1 MGRAER
7 YREHA
12 EQCWEFSKSVDDPTW
27 RAQLVAMAAQWRELA
42 DWESRGGP
50 QQPFSRFKAEASEAD
65 VTQPA

>member
-27 RAQLVAMAAQWRELA
+27 RAQLMAMAAQWRELA
-42 DWESRGGP
+42 EREFEIASRA
-50 QQPFSRFKAEASEAD
+50 QQTNTNR
-65 VTQPA
+65 PAR

>member
-12 EQCWEFSKSVDDPTW
+12 DQCWEFSKSVDDPTW

-42 DWESRGGP
+42 DREYRDGP
-50 QQPFSRFKAEASEAD
+50 QRPFLRLQSRR
-65 VTQPA
+65 T